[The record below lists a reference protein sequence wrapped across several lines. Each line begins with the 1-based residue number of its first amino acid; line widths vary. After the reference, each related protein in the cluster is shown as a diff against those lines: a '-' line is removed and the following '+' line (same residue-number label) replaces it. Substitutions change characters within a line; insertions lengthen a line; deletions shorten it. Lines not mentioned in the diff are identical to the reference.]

1 MGYPRIAGQIIL
13 TRPFRLEETD
23 RCIQA
28 CDNNRLHAALE
39 SR

>member
-28 CDNNRLHAALE
+28 YETIASMQLSE